1 MSTRKDV
8 FVSAVVIRPDQQHF
22 QDDLAALSTILSS
35 NYLHYEIVV
44 INTVSTNDVFE
55 EKVDAAL
62 KQIKHIRYIKV
73 FNNVD
78 DNILFAAGIENTIG
92 DIIVASYPEFLTEHN
107 IRESVDLCFAGNDV
121 VNGLSKTKTG
131 LLHKIS
137 RQASRKILSRLISY
151 NIPYNDTFFRCISR
165 RALNG
170 AIGTRH
176 FHRFVFLRL
185 ANTGEKQ
192 TCVELDCL
200 RPCKAESRRFLDS
213 FSRAVSAVIF
223 NSTFPLRIMNVG
235 ALFGCFIT
243 LLIAVY
249 TIAIKLLKDKVV
261 EGWPT
266 MMLASSCLFFF
277 LFMILT
283 FTGEYLIRIIF
294 DNNTYAPYHV
304 LAEKHSSVM
313 LNYNELNIREDSV
326 SSEVN
331 LTQTGRDR

>member
-8 FVSAVVIRPDQQHF
+8 FVSAVVIRPDQEHF
-22 QDDLAALSTILSS
+22 QDDLTTISTILAS

-44 INTVSTNDVFE
+44 INTVSSNGVLE

-73 FNNVD
+73 FSNVD

-92 DIIVASYPEFLTEHN
+92 DIIIASYPEYLTEHN
-107 IRESVDLCFAGNDV
+107 IKESVDLCFAGNDV

-131 LLHKIS
+131 LLYRFSK
-137 RQASRKILSRLISY
+137 RLSRKILSRLLSY
-151 NIPYNDTFFRCISR
+151 NIPYNDVFFRCISR

-170 AIGTRH
+170 AMGTRH
-176 FHRFVFLRL
+176 FHKFVFLRL
-185 ANTGEKQ
+185 ANTCENQ
-192 TCVELDCL
+192 ANIVLDLL
-200 RPCKAESRRFLDS
+200 RPCKAESRSFLDS
-213 FSRAVSAVIF
+213 FSRTVSAVIF
-223 NSTFPLRIMNVG
+223 NSTIPLRIMNIG
-235 ALFGCFIT
+235 ALLGCFIA

-261 EGWPT
+261 EGWT
-266 MMLASSCLFFF
+266 TLMLATACQFFF

-283 FTGEYLIRIIF
+283 FIGEYLIRIIF
-294 DNNTYAPYHV
+294 DNNTAAPYHV

>member
-1 MSTRKDV
+1 MNTRKDV
-8 FVSAVVIRPDQQHF
+8 FVSAVMICPDKEHF
-22 QDDLAALSTILSS
+22 QDDLTGLSRILSS
-35 NYLHYEIVV
+35 NYLHYEIVI
-44 INTVSTNDVFE
+44 INTISSTDVIE
-55 EKVDAAL
+55 EKVNAAL
-62 KQIKHIRYIKV
+62 KQIRHIRYIKV
-73 FNNVD
+73 FNNPD

-92 DIIVASYPEFLTEHN
+92 DIIIASYPEYLTEHN
-107 IRESVDLCFAGNDV
+107 IRESVDLCFSGNDV

-131 LLHKIS
+131 LLRRIS
-137 RQASRKILSRLISY
+137 KKTSRKILSHLISY
-151 NIPYNDTFFRCISR
+151 NIPYNDAFFRCISR

-170 AIGTRH
+170 AMGTRH

-192 TCVELDCL
+192 TNIELDML
-200 RPCKAESRRFLDS
+200 RPCKAESKGFLDS

-223 NSTFPLRIMNVG
+223 NSTVPLRIMNAG

-243 LLIAVY
+243 LLIAIY
-249 TIAIKLLKDKVV
+249 TIAIKLLKDKVI

-266 MMLASSCLFFF
+266 LMLASSCLFFF

-283 FTGEYLIRIIF
+283 FIGEYLIRIIF
-294 DNNTYAPYHV
+294 DNNTAAPYHV

-313 LNYNELNIREDSV
+313 LDYNELNIREDSV

>member
-44 INTVSTNDVFE
+44 INTVSANGVFE

-62 KQIKHIRYIKV
+62 KQIKHVRYIKV

-107 IRESVDLCFAGNDV
+107 IKESVDLCFAGNDV
-121 VNGLSKTKTG
+121 VNGLSNTKTG
-131 LLHKIS
+131 LLQKIS
-137 RQASRKILSRLISY
+137 KQAARKILSRLLSY
-151 NIPYNDTFFRCISR
+151 SIPYNDAFFRCISR

-192 TCVELDCL
+192 TNVELDLL

-223 NSTFPLRIMNVG
+223 NSTVPLRIMNVG
-235 ALFGCFIT
+235 ALLGCFIT
-243 LLIAVY
+243 LLIAAY

-266 MMLASSCLFFF
+266 LMLASSCLFFF

-283 FTGEYLIRIIF
+283 FIGEYLIRIIF